1 MMNDFEY
8 LYASVIMI
16 MSYAVARKCKVIAI

>member
-16 MSYAVARKCKVIAI
+16 MSYVVARKCKVIAI